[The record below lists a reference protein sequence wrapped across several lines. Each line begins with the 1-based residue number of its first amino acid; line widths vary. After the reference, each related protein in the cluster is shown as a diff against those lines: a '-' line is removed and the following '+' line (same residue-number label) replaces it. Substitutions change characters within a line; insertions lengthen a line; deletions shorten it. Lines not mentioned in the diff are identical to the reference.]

1 MVDSFEADVQTLER
15 TLARLKAHSWGSSG
29 LQPTPDQM
37 AQMENQIRRIAETSP
52 EKQQHQQSAL
62 TATGSKQQ
70 RRVCEPTETESV
82 PQKVTDKLDT
92 DHTISGGVTSSGF
105 IVLGPVDLRDALMD
119 IRGIVNA
126 DRSALSS
133 GLGKAGK
140 SKGGKVKG
148 GGSEDDD
155 AAERSPN
162 ENTGATLV
170 ARAEESHAAATASVG
185 EASHETSASG
195 GTRVCSDTIPKA
207 RGFEDDGGPQRD
219 AIIASSTV
227 DADTRDAGDDD
238 VNRMVMAEA
247 RRQEMAVENDHRV
260 AVAESALFQQ
270 QDCIH
275 SVRSMQIEAM
285 ALPQILRFFE
295 LRHRH
300 QTSPSPTPGR
310 TARERTKPEHK
321 GFAVEGESE
330 RTEPHAPSADS
341 VESMC
346 IELIATLIK
355 CSDIPVEASVLASSK
370 DFVLNEVTT
379 HHDQYHQNCGGLAD
393 DVLELA
399 VLNKCL
405 EALRSRRWLE
415 TPTMNGVSEAWRQL
429 LTSAQQKGYEAW
441 LEMNMDTLNRLDLRW
456 ESNNSRSVV
465 DCGDDHQST
474 RPVWKF
480 SAPLHEVAP
489 SAGDAGV

>member
-1 MVDSFEADVQTLER
+1 M
-15 TLARLKAHSWGSSG
+15 ARLKAHSWGSSG

-37 AQMENQIRRIAETSP
+37 AQMENQIRRIAESSP

-170 ARAEESHAAATASVG
+170 ARADESHTAATASVG

-207 RGFEDDGGPQRD
+207 RGFDDDGGPQRD

-260 AVAESALFQQ
+260 AVAESVLFQQ

-275 SVRSMQIEAM
+275 TVRSMQIEAM

-355 CSDIPVEASVLASSK
+355 CSDIPVEALVLASSK
-370 DFVLNEVTT
+370 DFVLNEIRPTT
-379 HHDQYHQNCGGLAD
+379 INITRIAGASQ
-393 DVLELA
+393 
-399 VLNKCL
+399 
-405 EALRSRRWLE
+405 
-415 TPTMNGVSEAWRQL
+415 TMS
-429 LTSAQQKGYEAW
+429 
-441 LEMNMDTLNRLDLRW
+441 
-456 ESNNSRSVV
+456 
-465 DCGDDHQST
+465 
-474 RPVWKF
+474 
-480 SAPLHEVAP
+480 
-489 SAGDAGV
+489 

>member
-1 MVDSFEADVQTLER
+1 
-15 TLARLKAHSWGSSG
+15 
-29 LQPTPDQM
+29 M

-133 GLGKAGK
+133 GLGKTGK

-155 AAERSPN
+155 ATERSPN

-170 ARAEESHAAATASVG
+170 ARADESHTAATASVG

-195 GTRVCSDTIPKA
+195 GTRVRSDTIPKA
-207 RGFEDDGGPQRD
+207 RGFDDDGGPQRD

-285 ALPQILRFFE
+285 ALPQIFRFFE

-300 QTSPSPTPGR
+300 RISPSPTPGR

-330 RTEPHAPSADS
+330 RTEPHASSADS

-346 IELIATLIK
+346 IELVDLLRPTEEQIATLIK

-379 HHDQYHQNCGGLAD
+379 HHDQYHQNSGGLAD

-415 TPTMNGVSEAWRQL
+415 TPNERRLRSVATAADFCATERVRSMV
-429 LTSAQQKGYEAW
+429 GYEYGYIK
-441 LEMNMDTLNRLDLRW
+441 
-456 ESNNSRSVV
+456 SS
-465 DCGDDHQST
+465 G
-474 RPVWKF
+474 F
-480 SAPLHEVAP
+480 EV
-489 SAGDAGV
+489 GIE